1 MRPVCSEEL
10 VYFADLRGDMA
21 TVVTHHL
28 VRRATGMHAYMR
40 VLGLAPCAHA
50 RRAARHT
57 RCQARGDAARAVAVL
72 RRPNVPPELHYS
84 VAPRL
89 FALAP
94 RAAVDLWLAAGDTL
108 DPARLVP
115 GLAAARRAG
124 GESPPGAPPPPGGA
138 SALGEAARAEAVR
151 YLEHCTARGCA
162 APGVHN
168 LLLSLHADA
177 PRGADGDA
185 SAPDASG
192 ASASEA
198 ALLRYLRAAGGGGGG
213 GAPLY
218 DSAFALRT
226 CLSRGARRAAVELYV
241 SAGALTEAVDLA
253 LAVDIELAKAVADK
267 PGEEDEAARRAL
279 WLRVAAHVV
288 RAAAAAEPAG
298 GEAAEAAAIREAI
311 AFLKETDGAPLRA
324 LLCMPASLH
333 RC

>member
-1 MRPVCSEEL
+1 VL
-10 VYFADLRGDMA
+10 
-21 TVVTHHL
+21 TV
-28 VRRATGMHAYMR
+28 
-40 VLGLAPCAHA
+40 P
-50 RRAARHT
+50 RHIGPT
-57 RCQARGDAARAVAVL
+57 QARGDAPRAVAVL

-94 RAAVDLWLAAGDTL
+94 RAAVDLWLAAGDLL

-124 GESPPGAPPPPGGA
+124 GEAPPGASPAASSGGA
-138 SALGEAARAEAVR
+138 TLGEAARAEAVR

-177 PRGADGDA
+177 PRGAPG
-185 SAPDASG
+185 DASG

-213 GAPLY
+213 APLY

-226 CLSRGARRAAVELYV
+226 CLARGARRAAVELYV

-311 AFLKETDGAPLRA
+311 AFLKETDGAALLRA
-324 LLCMPASLH
+324 CMHARRACTSLAQHRSRLVFVLPFFRLAAHRGHAALLPGLRPH
-333 RC
+333 RRLPRRGVRVAGGV

>member
-1 MRPVCSEEL
+1 M
-10 VYFADLRGDMA
+10 
-21 TVVTHHL
+21 
-28 VRRATGMHAYMR
+28 
-40 VLGLAPCAHA
+40 
-50 RRAARHT
+50 
-57 RCQARGDAARAVAVL
+57 QARGDAPRAVAVL

-94 RAAVDLWLAAGDTL
+94 RAAVDLWLAAGDLL

-124 GESPPGAPPPPGGA
+124 GEAPPGASPAASGGGA
-138 SALGEAARAEAVR
+138 ALGEAARAEAVR

-177 PRGADGDA
+177 PRGAPG
-185 SAPDASG
+185 DASG

-311 AFLKETDGAPLRA
+311 AFLKETDGAAQLPRLHA
-324 LLCMPASLH
+324 CTHACTSLTHH
-333 RC
+333 R